1 MNVILKFKVSY
12 FFKSYFHYR
21 HKQRIFAQKLKSM
34 QLLDGRETAEQIRK
48 ELAEAVQERKKAGKK
63 IPHLAAILV
72 GNDGGSLTYV
82 GAKVK
87 ACDQIGFES
96 TLIRYDD
103 SVPEEI
109 LLAKVKSLNEDKSID
124 GFIVQLPLPAHIDEL
139 KITQAIDPKKDVD
152 GFHPVNLGNMVLNLP
167 GFLPATPAGI
177 VELLKR
183 NNIVTEGKKC
193 VIIGR
198 SNIVGT
204 PLSIMLGRNSNPG
217 NCTVTLAHSRTQNL
231 KEICQTADI
240 LIAAIGQPDFVT
252 ADMVKE
258 GAVIIDVGTTRVE
271 DKSRARGW
279 RLKGDVK
286 FDEVAEKCSFIT
298 PVPGGVGPMTIASL
312 MINTLKAMELKG
324 K

>member
-1 MNVILKFKVSY
+1 
-12 FFKSYFHYR
+12 
-21 HKQRIFAQKLKSM
+21 M
-34 QLLDGRETAEQIRK
+34 QLLDGRATAESIRK
-48 ELAEAVQERKKAGKK
+48 ELSEAVQERKRNGKK
-63 IPHLAAILV
+63 IPHLAAVLV
-72 GNDGGSLTYV
+72 GNDGGSMTYV

-96 TLIRYDD
+96 TLIRYDE

-109 LLAKVKSLNEDKSID
+109 LLAKIQSLNEDKSID
-124 GFIVQLPLPAHIDEL
+124 GFIVQLPLPPHIDEL

-152 GFHPVNLGNMVLNLP
+152 GFHPVNLGNMILNLP

-183 NNIVTEGKKC
+183 NNIETEGRNC

-204 PLSIMLGRNSNPG
+204 PLSIMLGRNADPG
-217 NCTVTLAHSRTQNL
+217 NCTVTLAHSRTKDL
-231 KEICQTADI
+231 KELCLNADI
-240 LIAAIGQPDFVT
+240 LIAAIGQPGFIT

-258 GAVIIDVGTTRVE
+258 GAVVIDVGTTRVE
-271 DKSRARGW
+271 DATRARGW
-279 RLKGDVK
+279 RLKGDVD
-286 FDEVAEKCSFIT
+286 FDNVAPKCSFIT